1 MKETI
6 TPHTKQSGT
15 AIVEAAIVL
24 PLLFLMIFGIVECA
38 RFMQV
43 QQALTDAAR
52 EGARFGVAPTRQTA
66 TLPGASEI
74 DSAVQ
79 NFLQAAGISGGTVTV
94 TPVNI
99 VTGTVTTQFRNI
111 HVEVPYSLLTGLG
124 GWFGVFQ
131 VTLSGEAL
139 MRNETSP

>member
-1 MKETI
+1 MSETV
-6 TPHTKQSGT
+6 TAHSKQSGT
-15 AIVEAAIVL
+15 MLIEAAIVL
-24 PLLFLMIFGIVECA
+24 SLLLFMIFGIMEYA
-38 RFMQV
+38 RFLQV
-43 QQALTDAAR
+43 QQTLTDAAR

-79 NFLQAAGISGGTVTV
+79 NFLQSAGISGGTVTV

>member
-24 PLLFLMIFGIVECA
+24 SLLFFMIFGIVECA

-79 NFLQAAGISGGTVTV
+79 NFLQSAGISGGTVTV
-94 TPVNI
+94 TPVTI
-99 VTGTVTTQFRNI
+99 VTGTVTTQFTNI
-111 HVEVPYSLLTGLG
+111 RVELPYSLLTALR
-124 GWFGVFQ
+124 GWFGVFE

>member
-79 NFLQAAGISGGTVTV
+79 NFLQSAGISGGIVTV

>member
-1 MKETI
+1 VKETI

-24 PLLFLMIFGIVECA
+24 SLLFFMIFGIVECA

-52 EGARFGVAPTRQTA
+52 EGARLAVAPTTGTA
-66 TLPGASEI
+66 TLPSASEI
-74 DSAVQ
+74 GNEVQ
-79 NFLQAAGISGGTVTV
+79 NFLGSAGIYGATVTV

-99 VTGTVTTQFRNI
+99 VTGTVTTQFTNI
-111 HVEVPYSLLTGLG
+111 RVELPYSLLTALR
-124 GWFGVFQ
+124 GWFGVFE